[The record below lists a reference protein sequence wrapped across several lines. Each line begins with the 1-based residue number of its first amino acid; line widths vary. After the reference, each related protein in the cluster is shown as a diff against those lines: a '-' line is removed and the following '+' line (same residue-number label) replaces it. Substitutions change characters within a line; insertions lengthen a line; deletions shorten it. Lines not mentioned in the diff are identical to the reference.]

1 MIDLMHEHG
10 DQAQDS
16 CRSIRPTEIRKRRS
30 PKNIG
35 TLIGNRLL
43 ATKNPSTHRS
53 LPFTHFLLRIPTNLS
68 PSQLLTSHKN
78 VYNTPVDAI
87 GTSCP
92 EMLLASGESEV
103 VANVTTLSY
112 NVAMTT
118 SRMAICPTRSEA
130 SIIGSRN
137 GSGLIAFDGTLLAGR
152 LLVKTEEEC
161 ISLRGYRK

>member
-1 MIDLMHEHG
+1 MHEHG

-16 CRSIRPTEIRKRRS
+16 CRSIRPTEIRIRRS
-30 PKNIG
+30 PKNTG
-35 TLIGNRLL
+35 TPIGNVSL
-43 ATKNPSTHRS
+43 AIKNLSTQRS

-68 PSQLLTSHKN
+68 PSQLLTSHNN
-78 VYNTPVDAI
+78 VYNTAVDAI

-92 EMLLASGESEV
+92 EMVHASGKIEV

-118 SRMAICPTRSEA
+118 SGMAICPRRSEA

-137 GSGLIAFDGTLLAGR
+137 GSGLIA
-152 LLVKTEEEC
+152 
-161 ISLRGYRK
+161 